1 MDNYEETEDL
11 LSPGSDGEY
20 YYQNPNPN
28 WNSNL
33 NPDDN
38 KRKTT
43 ILTVVLIAVALAAVL
58 GFFGFRRV
66 RYRKEIE
73 QAAAYQDAGQTNKAI
88 KAYKN
93 AAALNRR
100 EAYPYVQIG
109 EIYLSRDQFDQAIKY
124 LKLANDRE
132 ESSETYTALGDAYTG
147 KGDNQK
153 AAAAYKKA
161 DTETN
166 QDQNQKEKAGNSSAN
181 VEFSFND
188 GCISGSSVA
197 KSGKWL
203 FYSAYQGTYRTSGGK
218 PKKIQDDSGYFL
230 NAYNGWL
237 YYECDYN
244 DGGFCIERTRTDGSK
259 TQTIYENKNDSVG
272 VYWMK
277 VYNGKIYCLE
287 ADSDL
292 GDNLKG
298 GWLISMSLDGGHEK
312 TVIDSDVYYNS
323 VSIDQGRIYYIDTS
337 SRQYVSTNL
346 NGEDSENVLDFSDSA
361 YDESS
366 SMPRVVYTDQNHVFY
381 WMDKSL
387 HVLDLKTDK
396 TIDIKQPENTVGY
409 EQINHDENGKYYYL
423 LSNDERGKTATYSEW
438 RMDTDGSN
446 YKKLYTFR
454 STKVPYQYAYG
465 NKICVNYYLDGR
477 ERVDVIDANKGS
489 SQNYID
495 LPLDN

>member
-1 MDNYEETEDL
+1 MKDYEETEDL
-11 LSPGSDGEY
+11 LSPESDGEY
-20 YYQNPNPN
+20 YSSNADPN
-28 WNSNL
+28 WHSAPVQNN
-33 NPDDN
+33 
-38 KRKTT
+38 RKMT
-43 ILTVVLIAVALAAVL
+43 ILIVALIAAAAVAVL
-58 GFFGFRRV
+58 GYFGIRHIQ
-66 RYRKEIE
+66 YRKKIE
-73 QAAAYQDAGQTNKAI
+73 QAAAYQDAGKTDQAKQ
-88 KAYKN
+88 AYKE
-93 AAALNRR
+93 AAALQKRN
-100 EAYPYVQIG
+100 AYPYIQLG
-109 EIYLSRDQFDQAIKY
+109 EFYLDQGAYDQAIKY

-147 KGDNQK
+147 KGDDQK

-218 PKKIQDDSGYFL
+218 PEKIQDDSGYFL

-259 TQTIYENKNDSVG
+259 TQTIYEDTDDSIG

-346 NGEDSENVLDFSDSA
+346 NGEDSENVLDFSNSA

-446 YKKLYTFR
+446 YKKLYTFQ
-454 STKVPYQYAYG
+454 STKAPYQYAYG

-495 LPLDN
+495 LPLDD

>member
-1 MDNYEETEDL
+1 MINDYEETEELEPISDPNSYKPTGQQKNNNKIIL
-11 LSPGSDGEY
+11 LVV
-20 YYQNPNPN
+20 
-28 WNSNL
+28 
-33 NPDDN
+33 
-38 KRKTT
+38 
-43 ILTVVLIAVALAAVL
+43 ILIAAAAVVL
-58 GFFGFRRV
+58 GYFGIRHIQ
-66 RYRKEIE
+66 YRKKIE
-73 QAAAYQDAGQTNKAI
+73 QAAAYQDAGKTDQAKQ
-88 KAYKN
+88 AYKE
-93 AAALNRR
+93 AAALQKRN
-100 EAYPYVQIG
+100 AYPYTQLG
-109 EIYLSRDQFDQAIKY
+109 EIYLDQGAYDQAIKY

-259 TQTIYENKNDSVG
+259 TQTIYEDKNDSVG

-446 YKKLYTFR
+446 YKKLYTFK

>member
-1 MDNYEETEDL
+1 MINDYEETEELEPISDPNSYKPTGQQKNNNKIIL
-11 LSPGSDGEY
+11 LVV
-20 YYQNPNPN
+20 
-28 WNSNL
+28 
-33 NPDDN
+33 
-38 KRKTT
+38 
-43 ILTVVLIAVALAAVL
+43 ILIAAAAVVL
-58 GFFGFRRV
+58 GYFGIRHIQ
-66 RYRKEIE
+66 YRKKIE
-73 QAAAYQDAGQTNKAI
+73 QAAAYQDAGKTDQAKQ
-88 KAYKN
+88 AYKE
-93 AAALNRR
+93 AAALQKCN
-100 EAYPYVQIG
+100 AYPYTQLG
-109 EIYLSRDQFDQAIKY
+109 EIYLDQGAYDQAIKY

-259 TQTIYENKNDSVG
+259 TQTIYEDTDDSIG

-346 NGEDSENVLDFSDSA
+346 NGEDSENVLDFSNSA

-446 YKKLYTFR
+446 YKKLYTFQ
-454 STKVPYQYAYG
+454 STKAPYQYAYG

-495 LPLDN
+495 LPLDD

>member
-1 MDNYEETEDL
+1 MINDYEETEELEPISDPNSYKPTGQQKNNNKIIL
-11 LSPGSDGEY
+11 L
-20 YYQNPNPN
+20 
-28 WNSNL
+28 
-33 NPDDN
+33 
-38 KRKTT
+38 
-43 ILTVVLIAVALAAVL
+43 VVILIAAAAVIVL
-58 GFFGFRRV
+58 GYFGIRHIQ
-66 RYRKEIE
+66 YRKKIE
-73 QAAAYQDAGQTNKAI
+73 QAAAYQDAGKTDQAKQ
-88 KAYKN
+88 AYKA
-93 AAALNRR
+93 AAALQKRN
-100 EAYPYVQIG
+100 AYPYTQLG
-109 EIYLSRDQFDQAIKY
+109 EIYLDQGAYDQAIKY

-132 ESSETYTALGDAYTG
+132 ESTEAYTALGDAYMG

-446 YKKLYTFR
+446 YKKLYTFK

-495 LPLDN
+495 LPLDD